1 MNKPVCEV
9 KKCLLEDREENI
21 SLYIDDEILAL
32 IQRLEIKH
40 PDVHPGCLRVKV
52 KKYLDYNSVKIL
64 AELMEKYPKVED
76 QKNDEWCNV
85 GRGEEAFDNGE
96 YVK

>member
-1 MNKPVCEV
+1 MTKERCEE

-76 QKNDEWCNV
+76 QKNDEWCND

>member
-40 PDVHPGCLRVKV
+40 SDVHPACLRVKV
-52 KKYLDYNSVKIL
+52 KKYLDYNSIKIL
-64 AELMEKYPKVED
+64 AALMEKYPKVED
-76 QKNDEWCNV
+76 QKNDEWCND

>member
-1 MNKPVCEV
+1 MFT
-9 KKCLLEDREENI
+9 
-21 SLYIDDEILAL
+21 
-32 IQRLEIKH
+32 
-40 PDVHPGCLRVKV
+40 PGCLRVKV

-76 QKNDEWCNV
+76 QKNDEWCND

>member
-21 SLYIDDEILAL
+21 SQYIEDEILAL

-64 AELMEKYPKVED
+64 AELMEKYPDAKEVRA
-76 QKNDEWCNV
+76 NV
-85 GRGEEAFDNGE
+85 
-96 YVK
+96 

>member
-1 MNKPVCEV
+1 MKEKCEE
-9 KKCLLEDREENI
+9 KKCLLDDREENI
-21 SLYIDDEILAL
+21 SQYIDDEILAL

-64 AELMEKYPKVED
+64 AELMEKYPDTKEVRA
-76 QKNDEWCNV
+76 NV
-85 GRGEEAFDNGE
+85 
-96 YVK
+96 

>member
-76 QKNDEWCNV
+76 QKNDEWCND

>member
-1 MNKPVCEV
+1 MTKIKCEV

-40 PDVHPGCLRVKV
+40 PDVHPRLFESKG
-52 KKYLDYNSVKIL
+52 KKIPGL
-64 AELMEKYPKVED
+64 
-76 QKNDEWCNV
+76 
-85 GRGEEAFDNGE
+85 
-96 YVK
+96 

>member
-1 MNKPVCEV
+1 MKEKCEE

-64 AELMEKYPKVED
+64 AELMEKYPDAKEVRA
-76 QKNDEWCNV
+76 N
-85 GRGEEAFDNGE
+85 A
-96 YVK
+96 

>member
-21 SLYIDDEILAL
+21 SQYIEDEILAL

-64 AELMEKYPKVED
+64 AELMEKYPDAKEVRA
-76 QKNDEWCNV
+76 N
-85 GRGEEAFDNGE
+85 A
-96 YVK
+96 